1 MTNSLVTTT
10 RPTPNEPKKNKG
22 GRPKG
27 SRNRSSFLLQDEIEK
42 MFGTKNFDP
51 VIFLASIAA
60 DATKPVEVRI
70 VAASKAAPYLH
81 SPAKPAIVD
90 DTGKKKPVNVEAL
103 MGKIARDLM
112 LEGKVKLHDEVTID
126 DDVEDVEPG
135 DEMDDP
141 DEAPDA

>member
-1 MTNSLVTTT
+1 MNVPALTNQPAS
-10 RPTPNEPKKNKG
+10 PPPKNKG

-27 SRNRSSFLLQDEIEK
+27 SRNRSSFLLRQAQDEIEK

-60 DATKPVEVRI
+60 DATRSIEVRI

-81 SPAKPAIVD
+81 SPAKPAVVD
-90 DTGKKKPVNVEAL
+90 EKGNKKPVNVEAL

-112 LEGKVKLHDEVTID
+112 IEGKAPQLADEVTDEDEEED
-126 DDVEDVEPG
+126 DEQSPE
-135 DEMDDP
+135 E
-141 DEAPDA
+141 